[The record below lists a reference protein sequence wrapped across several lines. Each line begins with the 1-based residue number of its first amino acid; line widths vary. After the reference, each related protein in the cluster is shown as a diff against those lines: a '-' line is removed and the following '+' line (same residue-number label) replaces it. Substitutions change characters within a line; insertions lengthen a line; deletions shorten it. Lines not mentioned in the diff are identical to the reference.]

1 MNQRKQTLVKRELQL
16 RMVMQ
21 CGAVVGLAVLV
32 QSLLI
37 AFAFSRLA
45 ATLPNDGLMV
55 HAAMPRVLVVGL
67 LTSLALLA
75 PFVFALGLRYSHRIA
90 GPVHRMEE
98 TLRKVVATGE
108 FESLRLREGDELQEL
123 AALLEQALSRTKA
136 SPTGERGEGA
146 SAFPARKTG

>member
-21 CGAVVGLAVLV
+21 CGAVVGLAILV

-37 AFAFSRLA
+37 AFVFARLA
-45 ATLPNDGLMV
+45 STLPNDGLMV
-55 HAAMPRVLVVGL
+55 HEAMPRVILTGM

-98 TLRKVVATGE
+98 TLRRVVGSGE

-123 AALLEQALSRTKA
+123 AALLDQALVRLKA
-136 SPTGERGEGA
+136 GSDAGSVEGS
-146 SAFPARKTG
+146 SAFPARRAG

>member
-1 MNQRKQTLVKRELQL
+1 MNQRKQTLIKRELQL
-16 RMVMQ
+16 RMVLQ

-37 AFAFSRLA
+37 AFVFSRLA
-45 ATLPNDGLMV
+45 ANLPNDGLML
-55 HAAMPRVLVVGL
+55 HEAMPRAILTGM

-98 TLRKVVATGE
+98 TLRKAVASGE

-123 AALLEQALSRTKA
+123 AGLVAQALSRLEAAEAGNRAGASVA
-136 SPTGERGEGA
+136 SPRRA
-146 SAFPARKTG
+146 A